1 MRKRKQ
7 SELKKRKII
16 KNKIRQA
23 NNKLKKQKKDNSS
36 PSSNRFEKSNAITWQ
51 NPPLYALR
59 GIEWYLRFFLTV
71 LFTVCNV
78 IIQGHSGLVH

>member
-1 MRKRKQ
+1 MKIEFRMRKRKQ

-36 PSSNRFEKSNAITWQ
+36 PSSNRFENYFFQVIRSRLVLNRFEMNKDLKS
-51 NPPLYALR
+51 
-59 GIEWYLRFFLTV
+59 
-71 LFTVCNV
+71 
-78 IIQGHSGLVH
+78 